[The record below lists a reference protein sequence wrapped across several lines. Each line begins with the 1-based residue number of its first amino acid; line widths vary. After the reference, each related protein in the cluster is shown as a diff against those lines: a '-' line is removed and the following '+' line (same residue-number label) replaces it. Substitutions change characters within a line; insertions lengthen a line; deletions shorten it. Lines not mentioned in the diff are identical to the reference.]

1 MSGFLIVW
9 ILTPPNQ
16 IEVKY
21 SHHECKDKSIL
32 IERTLKLAK
41 IKKKTN
47 RKNRKNVCCLT
58 KTSKVYCR
66 KFILFLCAFLK
77 VFKLLSMCA
86 KFQVNK

>member
-41 IKKKTN
+41 IKKKKQTE
-47 RKNRKNVCCLT
+47 KIE
-58 KTSKVYCR
+58 KTFAV
-66 KFILFLCAFLK
+66 
-77 VFKLLSMCA
+77 
-86 KFQVNK
+86 

>member
-32 IERTLKLAK
+32 IERTLKLTK
-41 IKKKTN
+41 IKKK
-47 RKNRKNVCCLT
+47 KKKKKKPEKIEL
-58 KTSKVYCR
+58 
-66 KFILFLCAFLK
+66 KFA
-77 VFKLLSMCA
+77 V
-86 KFQVNK
+86 

>member
-32 IERTLKLAK
+32 IERTLKQKK
-41 IKKKTN
+41 IKKK
-47 RKNRKNVCCLT
+47 KKKK
-58 KTSKVYCR
+58 KTEKIEL
-66 KFILFLCAFLK
+66 KFA
-77 VFKLLSMCA
+77 V
-86 KFQVNK
+86 